1 MKLDFYSPFKYSFC
15 MIKTKIRFFFL
26 FLFLSVSPFV
36 FAFEN
41 EPDGFRGIVW
51 GTNISQLKDMEFV
64 KVDPKTGI
72 KLYKRKK
79 DNMSIGNANL
89 DAIYYGFLDDKFY
102 AVIAQ
107 TLFFTDFEELKKA
120 CFENFGKGEQP
131 RLYYDEFFW
140 DGEKVKISL
149 IYDRTSINGTL
160 MIVSKELDKFLKNN
174 KLMEQ
179 DIKQKNKP
187 QGF

>member
-1 MKLDFYSPFKYSFC
+1 MVKVV
-15 MIKTKIRFFFL
+15 FL
-26 FLFLSVSPFV
+26 FLYIFLSTNIY
-36 FAFEN
+36 AFEN

-51 GTNISQLKDMEFV
+51 GTDISQLKDMEFV

-79 DNMSIGNANL
+79 DNMTIGNANL
-89 DAIYYGFLDDKFY
+89 DAIYYGFFDNKFY
-102 AVIAQ
+102 VVIAE

-131 RLYYDEFFW
+131 RLYFDEYFW
-140 DGEKVKISL
+140 NGEKVKISL
-149 IYDRTSINGTL
+149 IYDRSSINGTL
-160 MIVSKELDKFLKNN
+160 MIVSKELEKFIKDN
-174 KLMEQ
+174 KPKEEN
-179 DIKQKNKP
+179 KKPRKP

>member
-1 MKLDFYSPFKYSFC
+1 MKKAIWIIIVLLCLITTNS
-15 MIKTKIRFFFL
+15 
-26 FLFLSVSPFV
+26 

-51 GTNISQLKDMEFV
+51 GTDISQLKDLEFV

-79 DNMSIGNANL
+79 DNMIIGNANL
-89 DAIYYGFLDDKFY
+89 DAIYYGFYENKFY
-102 AVIAQ
+102 AVVAQ

-120 CFENFGKGEQP
+120 CFENFGKGNQP
-131 RLYYDEFFW
+131 RLYFDEYFW

-149 IYDRTSINGTL
+149 IYDRAAINGTL
-160 MIVSKELDKFLKNN
+160 MIVSKELDRVLKEN
-174 KLMEQ
+174 KSKEQ
-179 DIKQKNKP
+179 NKTQKNKP

>member
-1 MKLDFYSPFKYSFC
+1 MKNNLLKIILFILYFSFYTP
-15 MIKTKIRFFFL
+15 L
-26 FLFLSVSPFV
+26 VV
-36 FAFEN
+36 AFQN
-41 EPDGFRGIVW
+41 EPDGFRGIIW
-51 GTNISQLKDMEFV
+51 GTDISQLKDMEFV

-79 DNMSIGNANL
+79 DNMTIGNANL
-89 DAIYYGFLDDKFY
+89 DAIYYGFFDNKFY

-131 RLYYDEFFW
+131 RLYFDEYFW

-149 IYDRTSINGTL
+149 IYDRASINGTL
-160 MIVSKELDKFLKNN
+160 MIVSKELDRFLKNY
-174 KLMEQ
+174 KQEEQ
-179 DIKQKNKP
+179 ERKQKNIP

>member
-1 MKLDFYSPFKYSFC
+1 MKNNLWKIILFILYFSFYTP
-15 MIKTKIRFFFL
+15 L
-26 FLFLSVSPFV
+26 VV
-36 FAFEN
+36 AFQN
-41 EPDGFRGIVW
+41 EPDGFRGIIW
-51 GTNISQLKDMEFV
+51 GTDISQLKDMEFV

-79 DNMSIGNANL
+79 DNMTIGNANL
-89 DAIYYGFLDDKFY
+89 DAIYYGFFDNKFY

-131 RLYYDEFFW
+131 RLYFDEYFW

-149 IYDRTSINGTL
+149 IYDRASINGTL
-160 MIVSKELDKFLKNN
+160 MIVSKELDRFLKNY
-174 KLMEQ
+174 KQEEQ
-179 DIKQKNKP
+179 ERKQKNIP